1 MRICFRLSTDSWF
14 CVTKGKIRRFRLSLK
29 QGTVNR
35 GMGMGTG
42 NGESLKWGTFKS
54 GNL

>member
-14 CVTKGKIRRFRLSLK
+14 CVTNGKIRRFRLSLK

-35 GMGMGTG
+35 GMGMGD
-42 NGESLKWGTFKS
+42 GERGIFKM